1 MQVYYSQSEQETLGI
16 GKEIG
21 KQLHSPLAVLLYGE
35 LGAGKT
41 VLTRGLAEGLGVPDP
56 SSVRSPSFTLVNEY
70 PCPSGVLYHVDL
82 YRLEGPRDLYS
93 VGIEEILATPSVLIV
108 EWAEKLLI
116 EPERAMRIRITVGS
130 SQNERSLEVDP
141 AAQKT
146 YIRVNPLRSA

>member
-1 MQVYYSQSEQETLGI
+1 MRVYYSQSEQETLGI

-21 KQLHSPLAVLLYGE
+21 KQLHFPLAVLLYGE

-41 VLTRGLAEGLGVPDP
+41 VLTRGLAEGLGVRDP

-93 VGIEEILATPSVLIV
+93 VGIEEILASPSVLIV
-108 EWAEKLLI
+108 EWAEKLLM
-116 EPERAMRIRITVGS
+116 EPEKAVRIRILL
-130 SQNERSLEVDP
+130 QERAHERRLEVYP
-141 AAQKT
+141 ADHADLDGS
-146 YIRVNPLRSA
+146 RESA